1 MEDKRPELNKG
12 TIKRLLKIVLD
23 KYKKHLII
31 VFICLIISSVVSVSA
46 PLFTKRII

>member
-23 KYKKHLII
+23 RVITKK
-31 VFICLIISSVVSVSA
+31 VGV
-46 PLFTKRII
+46 